1 MKNLNQNNI
10 ERSIQSAGFIFETS
24 WEVCYKVGGIHTVLS
39 TRARTMV
46 EEHGVEN
53 ILFVG
58 PLFEDGDLAKREFV
72 PISSKRGKYGKWC
85 RWAEEAS
92 ERLDLPVRV
101 GQWNVPG
108 QPFVALVDH
117 VPLFEQ
123 KGILYY
129 EAWERYGIDGNVGY
143 GDYDES
149 CFFSTAAAMVMKD
162 AYDYLLS
169 LEQKVNTLAI
179 FNEWMTGFG
188 LLYLKTHA
196 PEIGRIFITHATSTG
211 RSICSNGKPLYSEL
225 PAYNGDQMA
234 WELNI
239 QGKHNI
245 EKAAAHHADGFATVS
260 EVTDKE
266 CAQLLQKPA
275 DVVVPNGFEP
285 DFLPAT
291 SAVRSKLRKRART
304 KLIDIAS
311 KLYGEEIPD
320 DTFITITSGRG
331 EFRNKGLD
339 MFLDVMGRLSEQL
352 PESASLLAVIL
363 VPGWIESPRAD
374 LEYALS
380 EKKKNTAPMLHR
392 YLTHWLHNL
401 NGDPIVNKIEQM
413 SSYWNRNVKVI
424 YIPSYLNGHDG
435 ILNLSY
441 YDTLVGADLSI
452 FPSYY
457 EPWGYT
463 PLESLAFGVP
473 AITTDLAGFGSWLNT
488 LAEEQPKL
496 GTDGCFVAHREDYN
510 YDAAVDQI
518 SKATL
523 SYVNRFY
530 DKKTQKIA
538 KSARTIA
545 SYAEWSKFYKHY
557 LELYS
562 YTLNNK

>member
-1 MKNLNQNNI
+1 MKNLNNNS
-10 ERSIQSAGFIFETS
+10 RKNSLSASFVFETS

-46 EEHGVEN
+46 EEHGADN

-58 PLFEDGDLAKREFV
+58 PLFGDGDLAKREFV
-72 PISSKRGKYGKWC
+72 PFSSKRGKHGKWFS
-85 RWAEEAS
+85 WAEEAS
-92 ERLDLPVRV
+92 ERLNLPIRV

-117 VPLFEQ
+117 SALFEQ

-149 CFFSTAAAMVMKD
+149 CLFSTAAAMVMKD
-162 AYDYLLS
+162 AYDHLLS
-169 LEQKVNTLAI
+169 QEQKANALAI

-196 PEIGRIFITHATSTG
+196 PEIRRIFITHATSTG

-245 EKAAAHHADGFATVS
+245 EKAAAHHADGFGTVS

-266 CAQLLQKPA
+266 CAQLLQKKA
-275 DVVVPNGFEP
+275 DVVLPNGFEP
-285 DFLPAT
+285 DFVPAT
-291 SAVRSKLRKRART
+291 SASRSRLRKRART
-304 KLIDIAS
+304 RLIEIAS
-311 KLYGEEIPD
+311 KLYGEEIPE
-320 DTFITITSGRG
+320 DTFIAITSGRG

-352 PESASLLAVIL
+352 PEGASVLAVIL

-374 LEYALS
+374 LEYALT
-380 EKKKNTAPMLHR
+380 EKKTHTAPMQHR
-392 YLTHWLHNL
+392 YITHWLHNL
-401 NGDPIVNKIEQM
+401 HTDPIVNKIEEM
-413 SSYWNRNVKVI
+413 NGYWDRKVKVL

-441 YDTLVGADLSI
+441 YDTLVGADLSL

-473 AITTDLAGFGSWLNT
+473 SITTDLAGFGSWVNT
-488 LAEEQPKL
+488 LSEDQPKL
-496 GTDGCFVAHREDYN
+496 DTGGCFVAHREDYN
-510 YDAAVDQI
+510 YNASVDQI
-518 SKATL
+518 VSATL
-523 SYVNRFY
+523 SYLNCFY

-545 SYAEWSKFYKHY
+545 SHAEWSKFYKHY

-562 YTLNNK
+562 RVLSNE